1 MPKLISRARGYF
13 RKKKSEPEA
22 NHDGLNSEPTNV
34 LKKRIS
40 TLSKRMAKL
49 KLQLHDLSL
58 AYLQMVQSR
67 LYEKVG
73 RKRQRRH
80 PVVERR
86 KLGTLALRLKST
98 ATRMINRVG
107 AGKVL
112 VFPSAEGGSAIKDPN
127 S

>member
-1 MPKLISRARGYF
+1 MPKLISRARGFF
-13 RKKKSEPEA
+13 RKKKAEREA
-22 NHDGLNSEPTNV
+22 NQDGLNSEPTNV

-49 KLQLHDLSL
+49 KIQLHDVSL

-67 LYEKVG
+67 LHEKIG
-73 RKRQRRH
+73 RKRQRRQ

-86 KLGTLALRLKST
+86 RLGTLALRLKST
-98 ATRMINRVG
+98 ANRMFNRVG
-107 AGKVL
+107 VGKVL
-112 VFPSAEGGSAIKDPN
+112 PFPGAEDDSAIKDPN